1 MKQKIIDKINIKT
14 TYQIDKQFLICLDDI
29 FKQYSESLMYDIDI
43 SCGNSK
49 YTFDSLDEFFG
60 FSDKIVKKIECF
72 QLKVYF
78 TNSKYRY
85 DSNNIDIK
93 FDNERPPFSRGEIY
107 FYFKDESYFLIKN
120 KIETLL
126 NNHKASYSL
135 FTKIPLVMCLDILFF
150 IGLCVYT
157 DMRHIIFPLQVQKN
171 IIYMCIIIGIGSFF
185 PPFERVKRYLFP
197 LNEICFGINTKSYSK
212 AKERRNF
219 LGITVTVSIILGII
233 VNIITDFIM

>member
-14 TYQIDKQFLICLDDI
+14 TYQIDKPFLVCLDDI
-29 FKQYSESLMYDIDI
+29 FKQYSEHLTYDIDI

-60 FSDKIVKKIECF
+60 FFDKIVKKIECF

-78 TNSKYRY
+78 TDSKYRY
-85 DSNNIDIK
+85 DSNNIDMK
-93 FDNERPPFSRGEIY
+93 FDNERFPFSRGEIY
-107 FYFKDESYFLIKN
+107 FYFKDESYFLMKN

-126 NNHKASYSL
+126 NNQKTDYSF
-135 FTKIPLVMCLDILFF
+135 FTRIPLVMCLDILFF

-157 DMRHIIFPLQVQKN
+157 GMRDIIFSSQVQRN
-171 IIYMCIIIGIGSFF
+171 IIYMCIIIGVGSFL

-197 LNEICFGINTKSYSK
+197 LNEICFGVNTKAYFK
-212 AKERRNF
+212 AKEIRNF

-233 VNIITDFIM
+233 VNIITDFIL